1 MENPGVG
8 ESIEHS
14 RSHVCATC
22 VAISSDTRIKS
33 FVVMRKTVFFH
44 SGKGYQEVTGSLP
57 VVILMMSSSERSCIK
72 PALTT
77 HIFTSHLSSRASESL
92 SVQVINMSPLLF
104 PLLVALA
111 FGQASS
117 QLQCK
122 EGYVQF
128 QDSCYSLT
136 GASDD
141 TWANAEQQCKFSGGH
156 LVSIS
161 NKEENEFVKSLF
173 EKTDNKV
180 VWIGGNRVEPQKHQ
194 SWRWV
199 DGANMEYDNWGAGQ
213 PRNFREKNSMMMFK
227 DGTWGNEDGTLRYAF
242 ICKESQ
248 RPTCDD
254 DYYLYGSQCYAFK
267 EAKLGFGA
275 AQKNRRWQPGLGTQ
289 RGAECV
295 SAETYRKHYGLD
307 RRTKR

>member
-1 MENPGVG
+1 
-8 ESIEHS
+8 
-14 RSHVCATC
+14 
-22 VAISSDTRIKS
+22 
-33 FVVMRKTVFFH
+33 
-44 SGKGYQEVTGSLP
+44 
-57 VVILMMSSSERSCIK
+57 
-72 PALTT
+72 
-77 HIFTSHLSSRASESL
+77 
-92 SVQVINMSPLLF
+92 MSPLLF

-180 VWIGGNRVEPQKHQ
+180 VWIGGQRVEPQRHL

-275 AQKNRRWQPGLGTQ
+275 AQKNCSADGGNLASVHSEELNVFLQKLTENTMAWIGGRKDDEAALTWQWNDQTPFDYQDWARKQPAASPQNLCILMNYHPYGQDSWGWANELCDIAYGYVCQKQ
-289 RGAECV
+289 RIVA
-295 SAETYRKHYGLD
+295 ALA
-307 RRTKR
+307 